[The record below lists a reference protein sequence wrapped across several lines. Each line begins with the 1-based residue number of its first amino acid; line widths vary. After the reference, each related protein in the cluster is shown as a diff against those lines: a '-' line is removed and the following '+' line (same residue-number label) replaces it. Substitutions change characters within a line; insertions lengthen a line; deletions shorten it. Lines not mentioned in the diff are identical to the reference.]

1 MTLLQFHTLPLS
13 RELHQAIADMGFQE
27 ASDIQGQAIPHI
39 LEGKDLIGQAQT
51 GTGKTCAF
59 GIPLVE
65 RIDPMS
71 KTVQALIMCPTRELA
86 VQVAEELK
94 KLLKYKNGVSVVAI
108 YGGDPMPKQLRALQK
123 RPQIVVG
130 TPGRVLDHIGRKTLR
145 LNMVKTVVLDE
156 ADEMLNMGFVDDI
169 ERILACTPQERQT
182 IFFSATLPKAILAL
196 KDKYQ
201 QSPIHIQAAQRQR
214 SHSSIAQTYYELHR
228 RQKTSTLVHLM
239 AEGDYQQGVVFCNTK
254 MKVEELVLGLQDQGF
269 SVEGLHG
276 GMPQRKRDRVMQRFR
291 KGAIQFLVATDV
303 AARGIDVQT
312 IDAVFNYDLPH
323 DLEFYIHRI
332 GRTGRAGKSG
342 SAITFVEKSQMPM
355 LRSLLRSPEV
365 ALTKQKM
372 PSLA

>member
-1 MTLLQFHTLPLS
+1 MTLLKFQALPLS
-13 RELHQAIADMGFQE
+13 QELHKAIADMGFQE
-27 ASDIQGQAIPHI
+27 ASDIQSQAIPHI
-39 LEGKDLIGQAQT
+39 LEGRDLIGQAQT

-65 RIDPMS
+65 RIEPTN
-71 KTVQALIMCPTRELA
+71 KNVQALVMCPTRELA

-94 KLLKYKNGVSVVAI
+94 KLLKYKRGISVVAL

-145 LNMVKTVVLDE
+145 LGTVNTVVLDE
-156 ADEMLNMGFVDDI
+156 ADEMLNMGFIDDI
-169 ERILACTPQERQT
+169 ERILACTPQQRQT
-182 IFFSATLPKAILAL
+182 IFFSATLPRAILSL

-201 QSPIHIQAAQRQR
+201 QEPVHIQAAQKQR
-214 SHSSIAQTYYELHR
+214 SHSFIAQTYYELHR
-228 RQKTSTLVHLM
+228 RQKTATLAHLLM
-239 AEGDYQQGVVFCNTK
+239 ESNYQQGVIFCNTK
-254 MKVEELVLGLQDQGF
+254 MKVEDLVESLQGQDF

-291 KGAIQFLVATDV
+291 KGAIRFLVATDV

-312 IDAVFNYDLPH
+312 IDAVFNYDLPN

-342 SAITFVEKSQMPM
+342 SAITFVEKSQMPA
-355 LRSLLRSPEV
+355 LRTLLRSPEV
-365 ALTKQKM
+365 ALTKQNM